1 MTWRCPVL
9 FIFHWVC
16 KVSVKIKQALNKTE
30 QDSFTGLIHEQAGL
44 IHEQAVFNLVEYEGT
59 NNILEGMLI

>member
-1 MTWRCPVL
+1 MRAEKEY
-9 FIFHWVC
+9 C
-16 KVSVKIKQALNKTE
+16 KVSVKIKQALNRTE

-44 IHEQAVFNLVEYEGT
+44 IHEQAVFNRGGRYEGT

>member
-1 MTWRCPVL
+1 MEAVEKLPGWY
-9 FIFHWVC
+9 C

-30 QDSFTGLIHEQAGL
+30 QDSFTGLIHEQA
-44 IHEQAVFNLVEYEGT
+44 VFNLVEYEGT